1 MIFFDVHTHG
11 KSSTKPVFSIANKY
25 PTDTDFK
32 KPFSIGI
39 HPWYIKPL
47 NVEKELLIIEE
58 KLQHKNCFALGECG
72 LDKVIATD
80 FELQKIVFRKQL
92 QLSEKYKKPVIIL
105 CVKAFQEIIE
115 IKKEIK
121 PTQIWILHGFH
132 KNLQVAESVL
142 KNGILMSFGAAI
154 LHSKKLQNIVSEIPL
169 ASILLETDASA
180 VCIQDIYKRVAALK
194 NIEVEMLQQKIEQNF
209 KSIFKK

>member
-11 KSSTKPVFSIANKY
+11 KSSTEPVFAIANKY

-47 NVEKELLIIEE
+47 NAEKELLIIEE

-72 LDKVIATD
+72 LDKVIETD

-92 QLSEKYKKPVIIL
+92 QLSEKYKKPVIIH

-121 PTQIWILHGFH
+121 PAQTWILHGFH

-194 NIEVEMLQQKIEQNF
+194 NIEVEMLQQKIEQNL

>member
-1 MIFFDVHTHG
+1 MFFFDVHTHDQ
-11 KSSTKPVFSIANKY
+11 SSREAVFSIVNKY
-25 PTDTDFK
+25 PTATEFE

-39 HPWYIKPL
+39 HPWHVKSL
-47 NVEKELLIIEE
+47 HAEKELLIIEE
-58 KLQHKNCFALGECG
+58 KIEYKNCFALGECG
-72 LDKVIATD
+72 LDKVVETD
-80 FELQKIVFRKQL
+80 IELQKIVFRKQL
-92 QLSEKYKKPVIIL
+92 QLSEKYKKPVIIH

-115 IKKEIK
+115 IKKEIN
-121 PTQIWILHGFH
+121 PVQTWIIHGFH

-142 KNGILMSFGAAI
+142 KNGIVMSFGAALI
-154 LHSKKLQNIVSEIPL
+154 HSKKLQNIISEIPL
-169 ASILLETDASA
+169 ASILLETDVSA